1 MDATRIT
8 LLALD
13 LFGSPG
19 WSADKEIQRLYA
31 LSNHAGRHYRRIIL
45 SKRHGG
51 QRLVLAPDY
60 LLKTVQ
66 RNILKNVL
74 SQFPLSPFA
83 TAYRPGCPIVSNA
96 QPHCQQQQILKLDI
110 ENFFDSISWLQVIAW
125 VPPGKCLFSGVFCN
139 MAEKQTAKRNRREE
153 ILQSLALMLESSD
166 GSQRITTAK
175 LAASVGVSEA
185 ALYRHFPSKTRM
197 FDSLI
202 EFIEDSLITRINL
215 ILKDE
220 KDTTARLR
228 LIVLLLLGFGER
240 NPGLTRI
247 LTGHA
252 LMFEQDR
259 LQGRINQ
266 LFERI
271 EAQLRQVLREKR
283 MREGEGYTT
292 DETLL
297 ASQLLAFCEGML
309 SRFVRSE
316 FKYRP
321 TDDFD
326 TRWPLIAAQLQ

>member
-1 MDATRIT
+1 
-8 LLALD
+8 
-13 LFGSPG
+13 
-19 WSADKEIQRLYA
+19 
-31 LSNHAGRHYRRIIL
+31 
-45 SKRHGG
+45 
-51 QRLVLAPDY
+51 
-60 LLKTVQ
+60 
-66 RNILKNVL
+66 
-74 SQFPLSPFA
+74 
-83 TAYRPGCPIVSNA
+83 
-96 QPHCQQQQILKLDI
+96 
-110 ENFFDSISWLQVIAW
+110 
-125 VPPGKCLFSGVFCN
+125 

-228 LIVLLLLGFGER
+228 LIVLLILGFGER

-271 EAQLRQVLREKR
+271 EAQLRQVMREKKCAKAKATPSTKPCWPASCWLSARACCRALCAASSNIVRR
-283 MREGEGYTT
+283 MISTPAGRWSPHSCSKSSHAAARLHDSPRNLRKFVANPGPLVELPNARFRFPFLLSSLLNISPSPNTTRQGE
-292 DETLL
+292 
-297 ASQLLAFCEGML
+297 
-309 SRFVRSE
+309 
-316 FKYRP
+316 
-321 TDDFD
+321 
-326 TRWPLIAAQLQ
+326 I

>member
-1 MDATRIT
+1 MSS
-8 LLALD
+8 LLLGCGLPGGMMGSMMAD
-13 LFGSPG
+13 LKGV
-19 WSADKEIQRLYA
+19 
-31 LSNHAGRHYRRIIL
+31 H
-45 SKRHGG
+45 
-51 QRLVLAPDY
+51 
-60 LLKTVQ
+60 
-66 RNILKNVL
+66 
-74 SQFPLSPFA
+74 
-83 TAYRPGCPIVSNA
+83 
-96 QPHCQQQQILKLDI
+96 
-110 ENFFDSISWLQVIAW
+110 
-125 VPPGKCLFSGVFCN
+125 SG
-139 MAEKQTAKRNRREE
+139 
-153 ILQSLALMLESSD
+153 
-166 GSQRITTAK
+166 
-175 LAASVGVSEA
+175 
-185 ALYRHFPSKTRM
+185 
-197 FDSLI
+197 
-202 EFIEDSLITRINL
+202 INL

-297 ASQLLAFCEGML
+297 ASQILAFCEGML

-326 TRWPLIAAQLQ
+326 ARWPLIAAQLQ

>member
-1 MDATRIT
+1 
-8 LLALD
+8 
-13 LFGSPG
+13 
-19 WSADKEIQRLYA
+19 
-31 LSNHAGRHYRRIIL
+31 
-45 SKRHGG
+45 
-51 QRLVLAPDY
+51 
-60 LLKTVQ
+60 
-66 RNILKNVL
+66 
-74 SQFPLSPFA
+74 
-83 TAYRPGCPIVSNA
+83 
-96 QPHCQQQQILKLDI
+96 
-110 ENFFDSISWLQVIAW
+110 
-125 VPPGKCLFSGVFCN
+125 

-215 ILKDE
+215 IL
-220 KDTTARLR
+220 
-228 LIVLLLLGFGER
+228 
-240 NPGLTRI
+240 
-247 LTGHA
+247 
-252 LMFEQDR
+252 
-259 LQGRINQ
+259 QGRINQ

-297 ASQLLAFCEGML
+297 ASQILAFCEGML

-326 TRWPLIAAQLQ
+326 ARWPLIAAQLQ

>member
-1 MDATRIT
+1 
-8 LLALD
+8 
-13 LFGSPG
+13 
-19 WSADKEIQRLYA
+19 
-31 LSNHAGRHYRRIIL
+31 
-45 SKRHGG
+45 
-51 QRLVLAPDY
+51 
-60 LLKTVQ
+60 
-66 RNILKNVL
+66 
-74 SQFPLSPFA
+74 
-83 TAYRPGCPIVSNA
+83 
-96 QPHCQQQQILKLDI
+96 
-110 ENFFDSISWLQVIAW
+110 
-125 VPPGKCLFSGVFCN
+125 

-266 LFERI
+266 RSS
-271 EAQLRQVLREKR
+271 VLKRSCVRYCVKRECVRVKVTPPMKPCWQASCWHFVKVCCHDLSAASLNTARR
-283 MREGEGYTT
+283 MILTPAGR
-292 DETLL
+292 
-297 ASQLLAFCEGML
+297 
-309 SRFVRSE
+309 
-316 FKYRP
+316 
-321 TDDFD
+321 
-326 TRWPLIAAQLQ
+326 

>member
-1 MDATRIT
+1 
-8 LLALD
+8 
-13 LFGSPG
+13 
-19 WSADKEIQRLYA
+19 
-31 LSNHAGRHYRRIIL
+31 
-45 SKRHGG
+45 
-51 QRLVLAPDY
+51 
-60 LLKTVQ
+60 
-66 RNILKNVL
+66 
-74 SQFPLSPFA
+74 
-83 TAYRPGCPIVSNA
+83 
-96 QPHCQQQQILKLDI
+96 
-110 ENFFDSISWLQVIAW
+110 
-125 VPPGKCLFSGVFCN
+125 

-271 EAQLRQVLREKR
+271 EAQLRRYCVKRECVRVKVTPPMKR
-283 MREGEGYTT
+283 CWQ
-292 DETLL
+292 
-297 ASQLLAFCEGML
+297 ASCWHFVKVCCHAL
-309 SRFVRSE
+309 S
-316 FKYRP
+316 
-321 TDDFD
+321 
-326 TRWPLIAAQLQ
+326 AANLNTARRMILTPAGR